1 LLRMSEVA
9 DEESVDGYESDD
21 SDDGDGK
28 PE

>member
-1 LLRMSEVA
+1 MREGT

-21 SDDGDGK
+21 SDDGYGK

>member
-1 LLRMSEVA
+1 MREGT